1 MTPMAI
7 LIQYANG
14 IPGVKFPLDSAEITI
29 GRSLDNDISIDDEF
43 VSKRHAV
50 IQLIQDTRTGKLDCI
65 LIDNDST
72 NHLYVNNHRISAH
85 RLKEKDRIFIGQ
97 HEFRFSQETIEPVE
111 LGQKQSVFFDDDAP
125 GLMHASVQK
134 AMEPTA
140 RLKPNKSNQANFDDV
155 SLEGYEV
162 EELTDTKHQ
171 LNIFVEPAELS
182 DKDSA
187 SKTEAD
193 KNKRF
198 SRRLTSL

>member
-1 MTPMAI
+1 MAI

-43 VSKRHAV
+43 VSKHHAV
-50 IQLIQDTRTGKLDCI
+50 IQLIQDAHTAKLDCI

-72 NHLYVNNHRISAH
+72 NHLFVNGSRVSAH

-97 HEFRFSQETIEPVE
+97 HEFRFSNETIAPVE
-111 LGQKQSVFFDDDAP
+111 LGQTQSSFFNDDAP
-125 GLMHASVQK
+125 GLMHASIQK

-140 RLKPNKSNQANFDDV
+140 RLKPNKANRASFDKVPVD
-155 SLEGYEV
+155 GYEV
-162 EELTDTKHQ
+162 EELTDTRHQ
-171 LNIFVEPAELS
+171 LNTFIDPEDLS
-182 DKDSA
+182 EKETA
-187 SKTEAD
+187 SKEMN
-193 KNKRF
+193 KSKRF